1 MVSIKKIVN
10 ECEINEKRIRR
21 VENESKMLHLNYL
34 MIKLHIKKNV
44 SEYAYLLDYDEFY
57 RNKESLTPEEEIKFL
72 GGQIKIAELQKDDD
86 VQIYMTLKE
95 EYDRLK
101 QECKE
106 YYQAINIDLRKRLRD
121 THLPNIFVYQGM
133 FKNDSRLKLSRHII
147 IPNACEVYEQT
158 PNTVIYPEGIIKSNR
173 EARHFYNRVSFKY
186 LEELSKDYTY
196 DPKVK
201 RLGKVRIE
209 EGKIY

>member
-21 VENESKMLHLNYL
+21 VKNESKMLHLNYL

-106 YYQAINIDLRKRLRD
+106 YYQAINID
-121 THLPNIFVYQGM
+121 
-133 FKNDSRLKLSRHII
+133 
-147 IPNACEVYEQT
+147 
-158 PNTVIYPEGIIKSNR
+158 
-173 EARHFYNRVSFKY
+173 
-186 LEELSKDYTY
+186 
-196 DPKVK
+196 
-201 RLGKVRIE
+201 
-209 EGKIY
+209 